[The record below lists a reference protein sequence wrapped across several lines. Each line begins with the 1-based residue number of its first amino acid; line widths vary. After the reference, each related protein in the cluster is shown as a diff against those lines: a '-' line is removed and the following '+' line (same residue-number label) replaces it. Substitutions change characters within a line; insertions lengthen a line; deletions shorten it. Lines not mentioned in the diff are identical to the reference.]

1 MERVVKEQ
9 NRIIGVLSME
19 FTVSDGNELFQDFLV
34 GRRSYPLTQLIHE
47 EDREGFLAG
56 VEASAE
62 DGFET
67 VARVLNAKKEYHWY
81 YLYIKKFRAE
91 NGQFFYQLEM
101 RDICQME
108 ACLNL
113 LERKVGQYE
122 RFLCMQNHMYF
133 LYSYE
138 TGVIKIF
145 WLNEN
150 QVHLVEESELSEWEE
165 AECQMGHIPAEEEAA
180 FHMLCKDIRD
190 GAERFVHD
198 ILSSIFSADGP
209 EKLYRF
215 RGISWQRKG
224 RLMECYGVIQL
235 LDRKTKRLKLDSSLE
250 EQLDPLTGLFN
261 KRICMKKLHNL
272 IEEGSEEALTICMLD
287 IDNFKTLNDTY
298 GHLFGDRVLMVVA
311 DTMREVLGNR
321 GIAGRFGGDEFFI
334 IIDSAIDEQEI
345 RQILFTIR
353 KNIRW
358 YFEKS
363 EDQLVVTLSV
373 GTASYPKDATDMDE
387 LFAKADRALYI
398 AKEKGKDRYII
409 YNEEKH
415 GRVTFDSEHRK
426 IVELSIQK
434 KEETNKTSAVL
445 YIYDLLEKK
454 GIDGIEEVM
463 GLIGKVFAIDRINIF
478 KNSDLHLWKVWGYET
493 WHQDSAAYIL
503 AEGYLNNFNGHK
515 VDICS
520 GIEMRAY
527 KYPKTYEYLNK
538 LEIKSCMQ
546 YIVGEGTEM
555 SGLISY
561 EMCKIKRKWSD
572 EDAHNLT
579 LISRFIESVMLK
591 EMDR

>member
-1 MERVVKEQ
+1 MERVAKEQ
-9 NRIIGVLSME
+9 NRITGVLSME

-34 GRRSYPLTQLIHE
+34 GRRSYPLTQMIHE
-47 EDREGFLAG
+47 EDRTAFLAG
-56 VEASAE
+56 VKRFAGE
-62 DGFET
+62 GFET
-67 VARVLNAKKEYHWY
+67 AVRVLDINEEYRWY
-81 YLYIKKFRAE
+81 YLYIKKFQAE
-91 NGQFFYQLEM
+91 NGQFFYRFEM
-101 RDICQME
+101 RDICRME
-108 ACLNL
+108 DCLNR
-113 LERKVGQYE
+113 LEQRIGQYE
-122 RFLCMQNHMYF
+122 RFLSMQNNMYF
-133 LYSYE
+133 LYTYE
-138 TGVIKIF
+138 TGIIKIF
-145 WLNEN
+145 WLNDN
-150 QVHLVEESELSEWEE
+150 QVHLVEETELFRWEKE
-165 AECQMGHIPAEEEAA
+165 QCQLGHIPAEEEAA
-180 FHMLCKDIRD
+180 FHMLCSDIKN
-190 GAERFVHD
+190 GTERFVHD
-198 ILSSIFSADGP
+198 ILSGIFSADGL

-215 RGISWQRKG
+215 RGFSWQHKG
-224 RLMECYGVIQL
+224 RPTECYGVIQL

-272 IEEGSEEALTICMLD
+272 MEEGSEEALTICMMD

-311 DTMREVLGNR
+311 DTMRDVLGSR

-334 IIDSAIDEQEI
+334 IIDSDIGEQEI

-358 YFEKS
+358 YFENS

-373 GTASYPKDATDMDE
+373 GTASYPKDATDVDE

-398 AKEKGKDRYII
+398 AKEKGKDRFII

-426 IVELSIQK
+426 IVELSRNK

-445 YIYDLLEKK
+445 YIYDLLEQK
-454 GIDGIEEVM
+454 GIDAIEEVM

-478 KNSDLHLWKVWGYET
+478 RNSDLLLWKVWGYET
-493 WHQDSAAYIL
+493 WQQDSAAYVL

-515 VDICS
+515 VDVCC
-520 GIEMRAY
+520 GIESRAY
-527 KYPKTYEYLNK
+527 KYPKTYEYLDK

-546 YIVGEGTEM
+546 YIVGEGAEM

-572 EDAHNLT
+572 EDVHNLT
-579 LISRFIESVMLK
+579 LISRFIENVMLK
-591 EMDR
+591 EADR